1 MDVAARL
8 GRQFPGRREQIDQ
21 LLALLGGADDPAP
34 SCVFV
39 YGPSATGK
47 TSVVRAL
54 FAELSAEG
62 RRHAYVNSVECFAPR
77 LLFERVLNAWAGH
90 TPSAENQYA
99 NYARCDSVV
108 DFVNAARELLQ
119 GSEQAAH
126 YIVVDQAERLRDRG
140 AMLLTALVRL
150 PELTGANIAVVLL
163 SSVVWDKFRPRHG
176 GAPDPHTVFFGY
188 YAKEQMLRIIER
200 DCPADEPAAF
210 FLTFVDAIY
219 EVFHRNCVDL
229 NELRH
234 LVAMLYPK
242 FVQPVYEGQATRSE
256 FARLFKLCQ
265 PYFAAASERLY
276 LREISSSEWLKHSAP
291 ASAETAPEDVALAIH
306 KISDGGDALDLPY
319 YTKFLLVAAF
329 LASYNPARLD
339 AQYFSRGK
347 GQAKRRRR
355 GQQ

>member
-1 MDVAARL
+1 GVGGMDVAARL

-126 YIVVDQAERLRDRG
+126 YIVVDQAERLRDR
-140 AMLLTALVRL
+140 
-150 PELTGANIAVVLL
+150 
-163 SSVVWDKFRPRHG
+163 
-176 GAPDPHTVFFGY
+176 
-188 YAKEQMLRIIER
+188 
-200 DCPADEPAAF
+200 
-210 FLTFVDAIY
+210 
-219 EVFHRNCVDL
+219 
-229 NELRH
+229 
-234 LVAMLYPK
+234 
-242 FVQPVYEGQATRSE
+242 
-256 FARLFKLCQ
+256 
-265 PYFAAASERLY
+265 
-276 LREISSSEWLKHSAP
+276 
-291 ASAETAPEDVALAIH
+291 
-306 KISDGGDALDLPY
+306 
-319 YTKFLLVAAF
+319 
-329 LASYNPARLD
+329 
-339 AQYFSRGK
+339 
-347 GQAKRRRR
+347 
-355 GQQ
+355 